1 MRYKDVNNE
10 YMLERQLDSIVIG
23 GMKLYVNL
31 PRFGR
36 RRGGNRNLDVKRQ
49 EQQQVNKIEAWSHK
63 QIGEGANQPSYAEVV
78 AGKRIAAK
86 SREGG
91 SSSIYL
97 EPSEKM
103 LKWFKD
109 TWVGRLLNPAMFDK
123 VEDELR

>member
-91 SSSIYL
+91 VIL
-97 EPSEKM
+97 HIPRALRK
-103 LKWFKD
+103 
-109 TWVGRLLNPAMFDK
+109 N
-123 VEDELR
+123 VEVA